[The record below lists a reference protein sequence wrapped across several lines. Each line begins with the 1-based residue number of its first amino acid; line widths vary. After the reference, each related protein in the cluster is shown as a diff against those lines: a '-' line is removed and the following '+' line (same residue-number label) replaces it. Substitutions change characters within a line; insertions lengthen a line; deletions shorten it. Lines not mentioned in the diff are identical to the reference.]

1 LRYLCL
7 AKKSLRSLGNNTV
20 IGVCFHLNESGK
32 LLLEGEKS
40 YRVKKQKQNGLPC
53 NLGSVRL
60 SYPFGIY
67 RSVTKH
73 PALNQN
79 QVSMAAHTSDLK
91 KKRFLD

>member
-1 LRYLCL
+1 MRYLSL
-7 AKKSLRSLGNNTV
+7 AEKSPLSLGNNTV
-20 IGVCFHLNESGK
+20 SWGCFHLKESGK
-32 LLLEGEKS
+32 LLLEGKKKS

-67 RSVTKH
+67 RSVTKN

-79 QVSMAAHTSDLK
+79 QVSMAAHTGDLK
-91 KKRFLD
+91 KFLD